1 MELCMP
7 ITSLASYP
15 VLPRAV
21 NGIDTRAVNGIDT
34 IWQPGPYP
42 HLSIASAQPQL
53 IDERQQSNVLTIF
66 ILYTNSVF
74 GSSP

>member
-7 ITSLASYP
+7 ITSLPSYP
-15 VLPRAV
+15 VLP
-21 NGIDTRAVNGIDT
+21 RAVNGIDT